1 MKKNVLVVRRAFGL
15 KTQMWM
21 RLRGV
26 RGEGREGEGKLNS
39 KPAFS
44 GDK

>member
-1 MKKNVLVVRRAFGL
+1 MKKNILVVKRALAL
-15 KTQMWM
+15 KTPMWM

-39 KPAFS
+39 KPAFRA
-44 GDK
+44 DK

>member
-1 MKKNVLVVRRAFGL
+1 MKNNVLVVKWAFGL

-26 RGEGREGEGKLNS
+26 RGEGREVEGKLNS
-39 KPAFS
+39 KPAFRA
-44 GDK
+44 DK

>member
-39 KPAFS
+39 KPAFRA
-44 GDK
+44 DK